1 MTPFLAHMPSRPSV
15 RIVEATDA
23 DEHASHLTNWEQ
35 RYDQTTGG
43 PFHGLLEELHMPGV
57 QLFRESTSQGM
68 QQSCCVWP
76 EALWF
81 GLPYS
86 VHPIRINGRT
96 AKLDNVL
103 VRPGLRE
110 FELVTPPNYTI
121 FGIVV
126 RQDILQTAAQH
137 MGVEIDTHRLSQS
150 ELVPTS
156 SAAYRDCLH
165 ILGGLLQAPQHD
177 HEDAKEN
184 THRGERVAQSA
195 IPAYAQSTALQA
207 LISLLDGRPAER
219 VVRSSLA
226 RRQRL
231 VHSAKDYLMTHR
243 SQAIDIPALCQHL
256 HVSRRTLQYCFE
268 DVLGISPAQYLR
280 VLRLNGARR
289 ELRLHPERGVGSAAA
304 AWGFWHLSHFANDYR
319 KLFGHNPSAE
329 WQIGLR

>member
-1 MTPFLAHMPSRPSV
+1 MTPFLAPVPSPSRV

-35 RYDQTTGG
+35 CYDQTTGG
-43 PFHGLLEELHMPGV
+43 PFHGLLEEVQMPGV

-86 VHPIRINGRT
+86 VQAIRINGR
-96 AKLDNVL
+96 AAPPDHVL

-110 FELVTPPNYTI
+110 FDLVTPPNYTI

-126 RQDILQTAAQH
+126 HQDVLQTAAQH

-156 SAAYRDCLH
+156 AAAYRHCLH
-165 ILGGLLQAPQHD
+165 TLGELLQAPP
-177 HEDAKEN
+177 HEHEAANEPP
-184 THRGERVAQSA
+184 HRGACPAHSAMPAGAQN
-195 IPAYAQSTALQA
+195 TALQA
-207 LISLLDGRPAER
+207 LIALLDGRAADR
-219 VVRSSLA
+219 AVRNSLA

-231 VHSAKDYLMTHR
+231 VHSAKDYLMAHR

-268 DVLGISPAQYLR
+268 DVLGLSPAQYVR

-289 ELRLHPERGVGSAAA
+289 ELRAHPERGVSSAAA
-304 AWGFWHLSHFANDYR
+304 AWGFWHLSHFAHDYR
-319 KLFGHNPSAE
+319 KLFGHSPSAE
-329 WQIGLR
+329 RPLGLH